1 MCLVFRGVYLVFV
14 GVYLLCIFFWMG
26 WGGGVVFSI
35 CMYIF
40 DKVANKMADMVIDM
54 EMEGVNGHGDSD
66 SGQRGWRDGTRPG
79 YGMDMELMAPCWPLN
94 FYFRIIS
101 IIRGFTG
108 AASRN
113 PREQNFRPN
122 FVSLGT
128 F

>member
-1 MCLVFRGVYLVFV
+1 
-14 GVYLLCIFFWMG
+14 MG
-26 WGGGVVFSI
+26 GGGGVVFSI

-113 PREQNFRPN
+113 PREQHFRPN